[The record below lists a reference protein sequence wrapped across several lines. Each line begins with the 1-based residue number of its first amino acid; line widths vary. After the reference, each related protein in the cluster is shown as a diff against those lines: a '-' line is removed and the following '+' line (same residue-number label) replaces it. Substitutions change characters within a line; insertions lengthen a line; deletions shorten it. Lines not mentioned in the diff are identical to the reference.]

1 MRLTGSRP
9 QPVAPPDLRDV
20 IAARFGHDPG
30 DSPAE
35 SAAPRGEDSSEESAR
50 QRAARFHLEG
60 DTLLPGT
67 PHLVAEL
74 RQQVEVVEALKASVP
89 GPFGLPRLAPDVA
102 GPAWSTAAVTGEVK
116 IKKSSEAGRKRR
128 GRRSKKHEN
137 DHEDASE
144 ETAPAVCTQA
154 VVASELSEGPRHVGR
169 QLGEILIGRGVVSE
183 DQLRDAL
190 TTQTGS
196 GKRLGHILVEL
207 GLLSERGLVEVLA
220 EQLQIEIVELGVMEL
235 DREVV
240 TLLPAEDAR
249 RLRAVPIGTD
259 GERIEVAVA
268 DPLAESLQEELIA
281 KLGRP
286 VRLRFATDTDVEAV
300 INKMYAGTADLG
312 NALRMFEARLEARK
326 QTKDAEQTATTVVDE
341 NAPIVKVVN
350 VIFEQAVRERASDIH
365 IEPMDEDVRV
375 RVRTDGA
382 LHEIMRLPN
391 EMAQSLISRVKVMS
405 DMNIVE
411 RRKPQDGQLA
421 VSVAGRDLDVRVST
435 APTVFGE
442 KCVMR
447 VLDKSKGAIEM
458 SALGMDRETF
468 GRFNK
473 LIRSPYGMVI
483 CAGPT
488 GSGKTTTL
496 YATLA
501 AINDAE
507 INVVTVEDPVE
518 YVFPTIN
525 QIQINEASG
534 VTFASGLR
542 AILRQDPD
550 AILVGE
556 IRDIE
561 TARIAVQAAMTGHFV
576 MSSLHATDAT
586 SALHRFMDMGVEPFL
601 VASSLL
607 GVVGQ
612 RLVRKI
618 CPHCVVAYEP
628 TPEEMSFYEK
638 SGGDLN
644 KAQFVRGD
652 GCVFCAGTGYYDRV
666 GIYEVLRITDELKE
680 LIVSGAPQ
688 AELKQLAVSQG
699 MRTLREQATQ
709 LVAQDKTTIGE
720 VLRTV
725 YVL

>member
-1 MRLTGSRP
+1 MDDFFR
-9 QPVAPPDLRDV
+9 APLARDDDD
-20 IAARFGHDPG
+20 F
-30 DSPAE
+30 
-35 SAAPRGEDSSEESAR
+35 
-50 QRAARFHLEG
+50 L
-60 DTLLPGT
+60 
-67 PHLVAEL
+67 
-74 RQQVEVVEALKASVP
+74 
-89 GPFGLPRLAPDVA
+89 A
-102 GPAWSTAAVTGEVK
+102 GPALPAPPALPVPLVPSDPAPARVEDEK
-116 IKKSSEAGRKRR
+116 RSDKKVGKRR
-128 GRRSKKHEN
+128 LGRRKGEI
-137 DHEDASE
+137 SE
-144 ETAPAVCTQA
+144 PEPTEPARIFVPTDP
-154 VVASELSEGPRHVGR
+154 EEGPRHVGR
-169 QLGEILIGRGVVSE
+169 PLGELLIGRGLVSE

-196 GKRLGHILVEL
+196 GKRLGNILVEL
-207 GLLSERGLVEVLA
+207 GLLTERHLVEVLA
-220 EQLQIEIVELGVMEL
+220 EQLQLEIVDLGRMEI
-235 DREVV
+235 DPEIA
-240 TLLPAEDAR
+240 TLLSEEDAR
-249 RLRAVPIGTD
+249 RMRVVPILRD
-259 GERIEVAVA
+259 GARIEVAVA
-268 DPLAESLQEELIA
+268 DPLGEHLQQQLIEMLNA
-281 KLGRP
+281 P
-286 VRLRFATDTDVEAV
+286 IRLRFATGTDIDAV
-300 INKMYAGTADLG
+300 INKVHAGSADLG
-312 NALRMFEARLEARK
+312 DALRMFEARLEARNK
-326 QTKDAEQTATTVVDE
+326 TKEAEPTTTMIVDE

-350 VIFEQAVRERASDIH
+350 VILEQAVRERASDIH
-365 IEPMDEDVRV
+365 IEPMDEDMRV

-382 LHEIMRLPN
+382 LHEVMRLPN
-391 EMAQSLISRVKVMS
+391 EMASSLISRIKVMS

-447 VLDKSKGAIEM
+447 VLDKSKGAIELP
-458 SALGMDRETF
+458 ALGMSQETYL
-468 GRFNK
+468 RFNE
-473 LIRSPYGMVI
+473 LVRSPYGMVI

-501 AINDAE
+501 AINNAE

-518 YVFPTIN
+518 YVFPSIN
-525 QIQINEASG
+525 QIQIHEASG

-618 CPHCVVAYEP
+618 CPHCAEPYQP
-628 TPEEMSFYEK
+628 TPEEMSFYER
-638 SGGDLN
+638 SGGDME
-644 KAQFVRGD
+644 KTSFVQGY
-652 GCVFCAGTGYYDRV
+652 GCAFCAGTGFYDRI
-666 GIYEVLRITDELKE
+666 GIYEVLAVTDELKE
-680 LIVSGAPQ
+680 LIVTGAAQ
-688 AELKQLAVSQG
+688 GALKDLAVEQG
-699 MRTLREQATQ
+699 MRTLRQQAVQ
-709 LVAQDKTTIGE
+709 LVTQDKTTIAE